1 MRRLILTSILVVS
14 MATLASAVP
23 TIQFS
28 QGTGNWSYDGSGT
41 FTFNQTIT
49 VALGLGGSSSDA
61 LVGALVYIPSLD
73 VSGMPDPPYAVTP
86 TVASGGT
93 IMIKSSD
100 NTKTYMTGTLG
111 TGDIIPA
118 GTTGVVYTVFS
129 TDISNITVTADGQAL
144 GSDALDTIYSITDP
158 LLDFELSLQGGPSE
172 GFEAMLDDGMTGTDG
187 LSGAMTIIPAP
198 GAVLL
203 GSIGICLVGW
213 LRRRRTL

>member
-1 MRRLILTSILVVS
+1 MRRLILMSILVVS

-23 TIQFS
+23 TIQFAQS
-28 QGTGNWSYDGSGT
+28 TGDWTYDGSGT
-41 FTFNQTIT
+41 FTFNQNIAVT
-49 VALGLGGSSSDA
+49 LGLGSSSDA
-61 LVGALVYIPSLD
+61 LVGALVYIPDLD
-73 VSGMPDPPYAVTP
+73 VGGIPDPPYTVTP
-86 TVASGGT
+86 TVAT

-111 TGDIIPA
+111 SGDLVTA
-118 GTTGVVYTVFS
+118 GTTGVAYTLFS

-144 GSDALDTIYSITDP
+144 GSDALDTIDAITDP

-172 GFEAMLDDGMTGTDG
+172 GFEAMLDDGMTDSDG